1 MLRVALKP
9 KMARRRLRRLGYPRP
24 EICPFKL
31 VPDAPDVEVCVY
43 IAQPSLNV
51 IISLTPSLN
60 RSHVQKLLTAKTVST
75 ANAAKDT
82 IAEID
87 IQLVR
92 MGLCIAIVVHGYQIG
107 PLMSALHIFA
117 IALDAYPVLA
127 FPGHDDC
134 TFRY

>member
-9 KMARRRLRRLGYPRP
+9 KAARRMLRRLGYPLP

-43 IAQPSLNV
+43 ITQPSLNV

-60 RSHVQKLLTAKTVST
+60 RSHVQKLRTERTAST
-75 ANAAKDT
+75 TNAAKDI
-82 IAEID
+82 IAAID

-92 MGLCIAIVVHGYQIG
+92 IGLCITNHSRQKKMRTEYGDKYII
-107 PLMSALHIFA
+107 P
-117 IALDAYPVLA
+117 
-127 FPGHDDC
+127 
-134 TFRY
+134 